1 MPRLLRP
8 DLRLERIVDLSP
20 AELAATG
27 IEGLIV
33 DLDNTLARPNQAFAD
48 RAVRRW
54 FDAVR
59 AAGLKI
65 VILSNNFPP
74 RVEAFASSVHAPFL
88 AKAKKPWMRS
98 FRRALAMMGV
108 PAARACVVGDQ
119 LFTDVLGG
127 NLVGCHTVLVSPLGP
142 GEFIGTRLVRRV
154 ERLVLPRIAAE
165 ERQGRPG

>member
-8 DLRLERIVDLSP
+8 DLRLERVLDLVP
-20 AELAATG
+20 AELSATG
-27 IEGLIV
+27 IQGLIV
-33 DLDNTLARPNQAFAD
+33 DLDNTLARPDQAFAD

-59 AAGLKI
+59 SAGLGV

-74 RVEAFASSVHAPFL
+74 RVEAFASSVRVPFV
-88 AKAKKPWMRS
+88 AKAKKPWIAS
-98 FRRALAMMGV
+98 FRRALAMLDV
-108 PAARACVVGDQ
+108 APARACVVGDQ

-127 NLVGCHTVLVSPLGP
+127 NLAGCHTVLVTPIGT

-165 ERQGRPG
+165 ERHGRPG